1 MDEDRLLGNK
11 NEMLTMST
19 VPHST
24 CFTHML
30 SCFTHML
37 SMAVI
42 PLCGC
47 VGRYNDGVN

>member
-11 NEMLTMST
+11 MLTMST

-24 CFTHML
+24 RFTFML
-30 SCFTHML
+30 P
-37 SMAVI
+37 MAVI

>member
-30 SCFTHML
+30 S
-37 SMAVI
+37 MAVI